1 MQGKIADQ
9 SNHSNLSEALD
20 QSVNLQKRQ
29 GQFPPVNS
37 GQHRRTGDLQEILDE
52 EMQWIE

>member
-1 MQGKIADQ
+1 MQRKIADK
-9 SNHSNLSEALD
+9 SHHSNLSEALD

-29 GQFPPVNS
+29 EQFPPVNS
-37 GQHRRTGDLQEILDE
+37 GHHRSTGGVQDILDE